1 MNTFP
6 KFTPLGGCYNYNRL
20 KNEGLIGKEDIT
32 CTIDDV
38 EVDCKTWGDPEE
50 AKKEAQEIESMMDFM
65 WNYDS

>member
-20 KNEGLIGKEDIT
+20 KNEGLIGMEEIT

-38 EVDCKTWGDPEE
+38 EVDCETWGGEEPIVYDDYTDP
-50 AKKEAQEIESMMDFM
+50 
-65 WNYDS
+65 YGGH